1 MELPTPNGIVTLL
14 TDFGFR
20 DPYAGIVRGMVKRVH
35 PRAEVMDLC
44 HEVPA
49 GNIQLGA
56 VFLAAAR
63 NRFPPGTVHVAVVD
77 SGVVAPRRVLAVCAA
92 GAYWVGPDNGVLSE
106 VLRRDVGAEVR
117 AVDLER
123 VRLQPLSSTFHG
135 RDVYAPLAGMLSSGN
150 VGFRALGPRIEDPVA
165 LLSLLDGAPRV
176 AHVDHFGNL
185 ITNMS
190 PETGLESVVVAGR
203 RIPVACS
210 DEEAG
215 EGGLVA
221 VINSYDLLEIS
232 ARFGSA
238 AEVLGV
244 QTGEPVERGGG

>member
-20 DPYAGIVRGMVKRVH
+20 DPYAGIVRGMVKRAH

-49 GNIQLGA
+49 ESIQLSA
-56 VFLAAAR
+56 LFLAAAR
-63 NRFPPGTVHVAVVD
+63 NRFPPGTVHVAMVDLGAVVQ
-77 SGVVAPRRVLAVCAA
+77 RRVLAVCAT

-106 VLRRDVGAEVR
+106 VLRQDVGAEVR
-117 AVDLER
+117 AVELER
-123 VRLQPLSSTFHG
+123 VRLQPQSSTFHG
-135 RDVYAPLAGMLSSGN
+135 RDVYAPLAGMLSSGK
-150 VGFRALGPRIEDPVA
+150 VGFRALGPRIQDPVA

-176 AHVDHFGNL
+176 VHGDHHGNL
-185 ITNMS
+185 ITNMP
-190 PETGLESVVVAGR
+190 PETGLETVVVAGR
-203 RIPVACS
+203 VIPVTRS
-210 DEEAG
+210 HEDVG
-215 EGGLVA
+215 EGGLIA

-232 ARFGSA
+232 ARNGNA
-238 AEVLGV
+238 AAVLGV